1 MWQLYIWGN
10 TISEYRLRMACD
22 ASVHLIKSMMLL
34 GVSGWG
40 LYEDKPGGEDAYAPM
55 YVAFRSCLNNKICW
69 YWHRIVLCSGD
80 VLSIGLGANRCQ
92 DRVVRA

>member
-1 MWQLYIWGN
+1 MRRQYALDQIN
-10 TISEYRLRMACD
+10 D
-22 ASVHLIKSMMLL
+22 AAGCQRV
-34 GVSGWG
+34 G

-69 YWHRIVLCSGD
+69 YWHRVVLCSGD